1 MISIIIP
8 VFNKSKTIT
17 ECLQSIFQQ
26 NLSQMDLQIE
36 VIVVMDRC
44 NKETEDT
51 ISDFRQQYSNLRFM
65 SSYKPGVNA
74 AKNMGIFQA
83 RGAILLFLDEDC
95 VLPDSKW
102 LLRLKERLREY
113 PLACVLGGGY
123 MLRDEKNLFNLCE
136 ATLIDLYIEKNIQRG
151 HLTRALLGGNA
162 VYRREVF
169 TDIGCFDD
177 QILYGGDETECNHR
191 LLMHGEHLFY
201 FGDLSV
207 YHLFDRKN
215 SILKF
220 VIKNFK
226 HGRGNGYIHN
236 RHGDLGFKLDSQ
248 YEDFWFVNAAKRMNL
263 SLVDKIKAGLMLF
276 LFSFC
281 YCLGF
286 KYEQIAFHVRRFLLF
301 EGKDVYK
308 EHRVFKIN
316 GEYPFISI
324 VLPTHNRMEKLKKC
338 IAVLLAQAYPEHKRE
353 IIVINDGSSDGTEE
367 YLHELRKDHMAV
379 RFKTISHSGYSVA
392 RNTGFDLAKGEF
404 IATLDDDC
412 IVDKDWLSKIVLT
425 FKRHPEACAVGGS
438 IDNPFTSKIAW
449 AQHLLSFAKWLPA
462 GQIRPMADI
471 STANIAYKR
480 REIKG
485 FSFIED
491 GKYLYYRDILFNL
504 ALVKT
509 GKKIIFNPYI
519 KVYHHRYAK
528 VTFRDLY
535 AYQKYYAAGFLNNGY
550 KAHGQ
555 AGQLLFKYPFL
566 NLFLP
571 RIVIIFMSCLRS
583 SRHLSKFI
591 WSFPLLLRGEWARS
605 KAIFLMKKGKSS

>member
-1 MISIIIP
+1 MISIVIP
-8 VFNKSKTIT
+8 IFNKSKTIT
-17 ECLQSIFQQ
+17 ECLQSIYQQ
-26 NLSQMDLQIE
+26 DMSHMDLQIE

-44 NKETEDT
+44 SKETENT
-51 ISDFRQQYSNLRFM
+51 ISDFIRHHSNLRFV

-74 AKNMGIFQA
+74 AKNMGIYQA
-83 RGAILLFLDEDC
+83 RGDILLFLDDDC

-102 LLRLKERLREY
+102 LLRLKEKLSEY
-113 PLACVLGGGY
+113 PQACVLGGGY
-123 MLRDEKNLFNLCE
+123 VLRDEKNLSNLCE
-136 ATLIDLYIEKNIQRG
+136 AALINLYIEKNIQQG

-162 VYRREVF
+162 VYRRKVF

-177 QILYGGDETECNHR
+177 HMLYGGDETECNHR

-201 FGDLSV
+201 FGDISV
-207 YHLFDRKN
+207 YHLFDWKN

-226 HGRGNGYIHN
+226 HGRGNGYIYN
-236 RHGDLGFKLDSQ
+236 RYGDLGFKLDSQ
-248 YEDFWFVNAAKRMNL
+248 YEVFWFVNAANRMNI
-263 SLVDKIKAGLMLF
+263 SPIGKIKAGLMLF

-281 YCLGF
+281 YYLGY
-286 KYEQIAFHVRRFLLF
+286 KYEQIAYNVRRLSIF
-301 EGKDVYK
+301 EGEDVYK
-308 EHRVFKIN
+308 EHHVFKMN
-316 GEYPFISI
+316 GGYPFISI
-324 VLPTHNRMEKLKKC
+324 VLPTHNRMERLKKC
-338 IAVLLAQAYPEHKRE
+338 IAALLAQDYPEHRRE

-367 YLHELRKDHMAV
+367 YLHKPRKDNIAV

-392 RNTGFDLAKGEF
+392 RNTGFDLAGGEV

-412 IVDKDWLSKIVLT
+412 IVDKDWLSKIALT

-438 IDNPFTSKIAW
+438 IDNPFNSKNAW
-449 AQHLLSFAKWLPA
+449 AEHLLSFAKWLPA

-504 ALVKT
+504 ALVKS

-519 KVYHHRYAK
+519 KAYHHRYEN
-528 VTFRDLY
+528 VTFQDLC
-535 AYQKYYAAGFLNNGY
+535 AYQKHYAVGFLNNGY

-555 AGQLLFKYPFL
+555 AGRLLFKYPFL

-571 RIVIIFMSCLRS
+571 RMIIIFMSCVRS

-591 WSFPLLLRGEWARS
+591 WSFPLLLRGEWGRS
-605 KAIFLMKKGKSS
+605 KAIFLMKRKKGQ